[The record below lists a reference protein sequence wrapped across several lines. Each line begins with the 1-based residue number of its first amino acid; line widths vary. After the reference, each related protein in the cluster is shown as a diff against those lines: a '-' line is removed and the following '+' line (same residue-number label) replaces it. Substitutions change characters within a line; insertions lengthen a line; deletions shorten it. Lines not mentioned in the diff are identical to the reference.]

1 MGVDINPARRYQQA
15 ASVDF
20 APTGASLAADCCDCA
35 VFNRNVAIDRWRS
48 RTIDDFAIAN
58 DEVIHIVRSP
68 SAEAYVICQQKLG
81 HFLYSISAKFTT
93 PYRFGAQQRSHYFPR
108 FCNVGGE

>member
-20 APTGASLAADCCDCA
+20 APTSASLAADCYDFA
-35 VFNRNVAIDRWRS
+35 VFNSNVAVERWRS
-48 RTIDDFAIAN
+48 RAIDDFAIAN

-68 SAEAYVICQQKLG
+68 SFRRVSQKRAR
-81 HFLYSISAKFTT
+81 HFLYAISAKFTT
-93 PYRFGAQQRSHYFPR
+93 PYRFVAQQRSHYFPR
-108 FCNVGGE
+108 FCNVG